1 MEGANINLD
10 SSRDDPKWTLA
21 TFQRRRVTLLRILR
35 EWLWCGVLVWQHAD
49 DWRQRWRDRLHWEG
63 SPHIQD
69 SRASQERS
77 QKKTHSSTLVEKVR
91 NSALFYFCIVL
102 GNLALFILFEVGL
115 SGRSRRAPPTL
126 TESILDPAWVA
137 PCASLMPSIREVSQ
151 VHKSLTGNCHFRHG
165 FRPQ

>member
-1 MEGANINLD
+1 MNSCDVPAPPRHLVKNSEGMTVVRCI
-10 SSRDDPKWTLA
+10 SMA
-21 TFQRRRVTLLRILR
+21 TCR
-35 EWLWCGVLVWQHAD
+35 WLEAEVK
-49 DWRQRWRDRLHWEG
+49 LHWEG

-69 SRASQERS
+69 SRAASQERS

-137 PCASLMPSIREVSQ
+137 PCASLTPSIREVSQ